1 MERERPLSGPV
12 RRCRRE
18 ETYGQATEAP
28 VRVTV
33 TEHRTDGRLARQ
45 WQGQTNGSESAWT
58 YEYGPTGLLLRVRF
72 DDGVGPHSLL
82 YVYDLDDRLARVIV
96 QNSEGREHVS
106 ETYEYDADGRKTQT
120 QHLDSAFIPPGT
132 PFAWAAGEGGA
143 GLGAVRLLDGD
154 GRLLMRVDFLY
165 DDAGNVIEE
174 ALTRTD
180 EMLPQELV
188 AQASPAQLAAFR
200 VLLGVDQPAR
210 VRHRYDAS
218 GRRIESSGSLAGPG
232 SDERKTMAY
241 NDHGDLIA
249 SVSEETRSSGGSID
263 EHGRVVPSPSEPTMI
278 RSETRVQYQYDARG
292 NWTGM
297 VVQVRSGENQ
307 EFSVRQIQRRVIEYY
322 DDAANSGHLAITP

>member
-1 MERERPLSGPV
+1 MERERPLSGPI

-28 VRVTV
+28 ARVTV
-33 TEHRTDGRLARQ
+33 TEHRTDGRLARH
-45 WQGQTNGSESAWT
+45 WQRQTNGESTQT

-82 YVYDLDDRLARVIV
+82 YVYELDDRLARVII
-96 QNSEGREHVS
+96 QNSEGREHVF
-106 ETYEYDADGRKTQT
+106 ETYEYNADGRKTRT
-120 QHLDSAFIPPGT
+120 QHLDSALIPPGT
-132 PFAWAAGEGGA
+132 PLAWAAPEGGDGIA
-143 GLGAVRLLDGD
+143 AVRLVDGD
-154 GRLLMRVDFLY
+154 GRLLMRVDYLY
-165 DDAGNVIEE
+165 DDSGNVIEE

-180 EMLPQELV
+180 DMLPQELV

-200 VLLGVDQPAR
+200 ALLGVDQPAR

-218 GRRIESSGSLAGPG
+218 GRRVESSGSLDGPG

-249 SVSEETRSSGGSID
+249 SVSEKTGPSEGSID
-263 EHGRVVPSPSEPTMI
+263 EQGRIVPSPGEPTTT
-278 RSETRVQYQYDARG
+278 RSETRAQYEYDARG
-292 NWTGM
+292 NWTEM

-322 DDAANSGHLAITP
+322 DDATSSGDLATTP

>member
-18 ETYGQATEAP
+18 ERYRQATEAA

-33 TEHRTDGRLARQ
+33 TEHRTDRYARPPVARANE
-45 WQGQTNGSESAWT
+45 WIRV
-58 YEYGPTGLLLRVRF
+58 GLYLRVRPTGRLPESRF
-72 DDGVGPHSLL
+72 DNGVGLTPSSS
-82 YVYDLDDRLARVIV
+82 VDLDDRLARVIA

-106 ETYEYDADGRKTQT
+106 ETNQYQADGRKTQT
-120 QHLDSAFIPPGT
+120 QHLDSACIPPGT
-132 PFAWAAGEGGA
+132 PFAWAAGEGGE
-143 GLGAVRLLDGD
+143 GIVAVRLLDGG

-174 ALTRTD
+174 VLTRTD
-180 EMLPQELV
+180 DMLPQELV

-200 VLLGVDQPAR
+200 ALLGVDQPAR

-249 SVSEETRSSGGSID
+249 
-263 EHGRVVPSPSEPTMI
+263 
-278 RSETRVQYQYDARG
+278 
-292 NWTGM
+292 
-297 VVQVRSGENQ
+297 
-307 EFSVRQIQRRVIEYY
+307 
-322 DDAANSGHLAITP
+322 